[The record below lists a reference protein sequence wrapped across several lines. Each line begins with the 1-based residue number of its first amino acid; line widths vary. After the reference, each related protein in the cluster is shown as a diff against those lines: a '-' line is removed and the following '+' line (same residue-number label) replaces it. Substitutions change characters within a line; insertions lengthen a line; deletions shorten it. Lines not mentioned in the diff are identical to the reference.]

1 MEARKMNTKKTKR
14 NSRLSALIA
23 VIGIIMSLSA
33 CGDNRVYDHY
43 EHATVGGWEKNDA
56 LAFDLPALE
65 ESGRYTLSL
74 GIRTND
80 AYPFQNLSLV
90 VEQTSF
96 PSKKTAVDVVNC
108 DIANHNGRMLGNGIT
123 LYQYSIPIRKKFHMR
138 GDSLHITVRHNM
150 KREIL
155 PGIVDIGIKM
165 DRE

>member
-1 MEARKMNTKKTKR
+1 M
-14 NSRLSALIA
+14 
-23 VIGIIMSLSA
+23 
-33 CGDNRVYDHY
+33 
-43 EHATVGGWEKNDA
+43 
-56 LAFDLPALE
+56 
-65 ESGRYTLSL
+65 
-74 GIRTND
+74 
-80 AYPFQNLSLV
+80 
-90 VEQTSF
+90 EQTSF

-165 DRE
+165 DKE